1 MSRNLASTLSFSSL
15 LKSFEPS
22 PAVHPSSLIGVM
34 AGGVFAAGAASPSAL
49 EVSLAVAEAVSRPV
63 EVRLVVPVRPPG
75 HRQARVV
82 ARAPR
87 VQWGAQARYL
97 SQSTG
102 LG

>member
-1 MSRNLASTLSFSSL
+1 
-15 LKSFEPS
+15 
-22 PAVHPSSLIGVM
+22 M
-34 AGGVFAAGAASPSAL
+34 AGGIFAARAASPSSL

-87 VQWGAQARYL
+87 VQRGAQARYL
-97 SQSTG
+97 CTG